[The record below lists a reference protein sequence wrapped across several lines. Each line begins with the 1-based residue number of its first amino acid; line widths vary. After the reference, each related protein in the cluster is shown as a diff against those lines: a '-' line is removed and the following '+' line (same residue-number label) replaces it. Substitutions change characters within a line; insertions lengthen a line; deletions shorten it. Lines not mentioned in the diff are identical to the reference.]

1 MFFDYHYRWEIK
13 QHNCCSTPYA
23 SQIGVKRAV
32 LIAINFADNKKGFL
46 IGYSYWGKFP
56 VPIFFIIRN
65 YGKGDRELNEK
76 TNINK

>member
-32 LIAINFADNKKGFL
+32 LIAINFADNKKGFYET
-46 IGYSYWGKFP
+46 G
-56 VPIFFIIRN
+56 
-65 YGKGDRELNEK
+65 
-76 TNINK
+76 INVDTF